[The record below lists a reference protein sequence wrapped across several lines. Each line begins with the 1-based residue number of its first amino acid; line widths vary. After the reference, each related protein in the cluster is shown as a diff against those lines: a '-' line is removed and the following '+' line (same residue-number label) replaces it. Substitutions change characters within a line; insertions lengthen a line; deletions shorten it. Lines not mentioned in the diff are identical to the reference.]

1 MTDAAPLKVLVVD
14 DNVDSAQS
22 MGLLL
27 QLEGHQVECAHDGAQ
42 ALERAT
48 IFAPDVV
55 LLDLELPEVNGY
67 EVARALRGRPEG
79 AGLLLIA
86 ISGFG
91 RDRDR
96 AAALDAGFDY
106 HLTKP
111 ADPDEVIRLVAQRR
125 GGA

>member
-1 MTDAAPLKVLVVD
+1 MADAPLKILVVD

-22 MGLLL
+22 MALLL
-27 QLEGHQVECAHDGAQ
+27 QLEGHEVECAHDGAQ
-42 ALERAT
+42 ALQRAGQ
-48 IFAPDVV
+48 IHPQVV
-55 LLDLELPEVNGY
+55 LLDLELPQMNGY
-67 EVARALRGRPEG
+67 EVARALRAADGGER
-79 AGLLLIA
+79 LLLIA

-96 AAALDAGFDY
+96 AAALDAGFDF

-125 GGA
+125 PA